1 MINTTASA
9 TEAELGG
16 LFENFQ
22 KATSIQISLAEMGH
36 PQPPT
41 TVATDKKSVN
51 RTVNGTEKQ
60 KISISIDMIF
70 YWVCNIIPKQLPIFR
85 EEGKKTCRVV
95 SKTSPGMA
103 PQNYETKI
111 F

>member
-22 KATSIQISLAEMGH
+22 KATSMQISLAEMGH

-60 KISISIDMIF
+60 KISISIEMIF
-70 YWVCNIIPKQLPIFR
+70 YWYVTGYDKIISTYSG
-85 EEGKKTCRVV
+85 EKKR
-95 SKTSPGMA
+95 
-103 PQNYETKI
+103 
-111 F
+111 